1 MSFGRVLWNQIVY
14 PVARVGVAVTCDVL
28 AIMGCNCTRERLDFE
43 GRRFYVLRRLGE
55 GGFSV
60 VDLLE
65 DNDTGKKF
73 ALKRIQCHSREDERL
88 AKEEAEY
95 HPKVNHP
102 NLIPLEAWKV
112 TRGTGGV
119 TEVLIVLPFFRRGT
133 LQDELDRLATKG
145 EFISEHRLLRLFR
158 GMCDGVRALHQASPV
173 PLAHR
178 DIKPG
183 NVLLSD
189 NGTPVIM
196 DFGSMAPARLEVKG
210 RSQALA
216 VQDLAAEK
224 CSMLFRAPEL
234 FHVESHTI
242 IDEKVDVWSLG
253 CLLYAMAF
261 LQSPFEPVYQRGDS
275 LHLAVLG
282 RNFKFPDTTRYSS
295 SLKELVSSIIVVEVI
310 ERPSVAWIVEQV
322 DIMLQEMEHKV

>member
-1 MSFGRVLWNQIVY
+1 MFWTCGQTCQTELL
-14 PVARVGVAVTCDVL
+14 VTSYK
-28 AIMGCNCTRERLDFE
+28 MGCNCTRECIEFD
-43 GRRFYVLRRLGE
+43 GRRFNVLRRLGE

-65 DNDTGKKF
+65 ENDTGKRF
-73 ALKRIQCHSREDERL
+73 ALKRIQCHSQNEQKL

-95 HPKVNHP
+95 HRRVHHP
-102 NLIPLEAWKV
+102 NLISLAAWKV
-112 TRGTGGV
+112 TGQSAGV
-119 TEVLIVLPFFRRGT
+119 TEVLLVLPFFRRGT
-133 LQDELDRLATKG
+133 LQEELDRLAHRG
-145 EFISEHRLLRLFR
+145 EQIPEPRLLRLFR
-158 GMCDGVRALHQASPV
+158 AICDGVKALHHASPV

-178 DIKPG
+178 DLKPG

-210 RSQALA
+210 RSEALA

-253 CLLYAMAF
+253 CTLYNMAF
-261 LQSPFEPVYQRGDS
+261 QQSPFEPVYQRGDS

-282 RNFKFPDTTRYSS
+282 RNFKFPGNSRYSTA
-295 SLKELVSSIIVVEVI
+295 LHELISSILVVEVI
-310 ERPSVAWIVEQV
+310 ERPSVTWIIEQL
-322 DIMLQEMEHKV
+322 DIMLQEVEHRV